1 MQVGHRGEN
10 EINLFY
16 VVRHTK
22 EFRKKHVH
30 QERKI
35 DVHATNNTHQG
46 NKNPE
51 TGTFPA
57 DLPSPTTVGD
67 DAT

>member
-1 MQVGHRGEN
+1 MLPSR
-10 EINLFY
+10 LK
-16 VVRHTK
+16 HTK

-35 DVHATNNTHQG
+35 DVHATSNTHQG

-51 TGTFPA
+51 TGTFPT